1 LGKFRLEPKT
11 PGLLVKKLPIAICS
25 NEYGDHIFR
34 NGRAGETK
42 SRVVFSPPS
51 SFTVVKA
58 HFAWKPVLRVMS
70 DNPMNRPRRGRGA
83 TINPANRFEAVR
95 YELEDWCEPDEESRP
110 VRTEFFRDDSQSII
124 SYNNSPD
131 VGFDASLN
139 PYRGCEHGCAYCYAR
154 PTHEYLGFSAG
165 IDFESRIMVKA
176 KAAELLAAELAKHSW
191 TPQNLA
197 LSGVTDAYQ
206 PIERKLQI
214 TRSCLRVLAEFR
226 NPVIVITKN
235 HLVTRDADYL
245 GELARINASAVS
257 LSITTL
263 DPQLTRILE
272 PRASSPSQRL
282 DAITTLHEAAI
293 PVGVNVAPIIP
304 GINDHEIPSITAAAA
319 KAGAQFASYTVVRLP
334 LTVAPIFVAWLE
346 NHFPERK
353 EKVLS
358 RIRSMRNGKLNN
370 PDFSS
375 RMRGDG
381 PLAEEIGQLFH
392 VSCRRAGLNGARTEL
407 STAAFRRLLPN
418 QMELAL

>member
-1 LGKFRLEPKT
+1 MSMSEP
-11 PGLLVKKLPIAICS
+11 PIKGQI
-25 NEYGDHIFR
+25 
-34 NGRAGETK
+34 
-42 SRVVFSPPS
+42 
-51 SFTVVKA
+51 
-58 HFAWKPVLRVMS
+58 
-70 DNPMNRPRRGRGA
+70 RGRGA
-83 TINPANRFEAVR
+83 NINPANRFEALR
-95 YELEDWCEPDEESRP
+95 YELEDWCEPDADTRSLP
-110 VRTEFFRDDSQSII
+110 TQFFRDDSQSVI

-165 IDFESRIMVKA
+165 IDFETRILVKPN
-176 KAAELLAAELAKHSW
+176 AAELLAAELARPSW
-191 TPQNLA
+191 KPQLLA

-245 GELARINASAVS
+245 AELAGINASSVA

-263 DPQLTRILE
+263 DPKLARIME

-282 DAITTLHEAAI
+282 DAITPLHGAGI

-304 GINDHEIPSITAAAA
+304 GINEHEIPNITEAAAQ
-319 KAGAQFASYTVVRLP
+319 AGAQFASYTIIRLP
-334 LTVAPIFVAWLE
+334 LTVAPVFVAWLE
-346 NHFPERK
+346 AHFPERK

-381 PLAEEIGQLFH
+381 PMAEQIRQLFQ
-392 VSCRRAGLNGARTEL
+392 VSCRRAGLNRDHQEL
-407 STAAFRRLLPN
+407 STAAFRRIL
-418 QMELAL
+418 

>member
-1 LGKFRLEPKT
+1 MSMTIK
-11 PGLLVKKLPIAICS
+11 
-25 NEYGDHIFR
+25 
-34 NGRAGETK
+34 GET
-42 SRVVFSPPS
+42 
-51 SFTVVKA
+51 
-58 HFAWKPVLRVMS
+58 
-70 DNPMNRPRRGRGA
+70 RGRGA
-83 TINPANRFEAVR
+83 NINPANRFEALH
-95 YELEDWCEPDEESRP
+95 YELEDWCEPDTETRP
-110 VRTEFFRDDSQSII
+110 IRTQFFRDDSQSII

-131 VGFDASLN
+131 IGFDASLN

-165 IDFESRIMVKA
+165 VDFESRILVKPT
-176 KAAELLAAELAKHSW
+176 AAALLAAELARSSW
-191 TPQNLA
+191 RPQHLA

-235 HLVTRDADYL
+235 HLVTRDADHL
-245 GELARINASAVS
+245 GDLAEVNASAVS

-263 DPQLTRILE
+263 DPTLARILE

-282 DAITTLHEAAI
+282 DAIAKLHEAGI
-293 PVGVNVAPIIP
+293 PVGVNIAPVIP
-304 GINDHEIPSITAAAA
+304 GINEHEIPNIATTAA
-319 KAGAQFASYTVVRLP
+319 KAGAQFASYTIVRLP
-334 LTVAPIFVAWLE
+334 LTVAPVFVAWLE

-353 EKVLS
+353 EKVLG

-370 PDFSS
+370 PDFGA

-381 PLAEEIGQLFH
+381 PMAEEIRQMFQ
-392 VSCRRAGLNGARTEL
+392 VSCRRAGLNRERTEL
-407 STAAFRRLLPN
+407 STAAFRRVLPN